1 MKIVTYLTLI
11 SAICGVA
18 FAGEDLYKKAETW
31 KETLVAASVMAGGY
45 YSYYIEGLWPGKL
58 IIAADNEDGSRSCW
72 MKVLDSTDI
81 KSVEDFEKYKRL
93 GLPVDVLLKHANLSI
108 YPPGHRYKYVV
119 RNRLGK
125 SFHMRQ
131 TQNED
136 DYELYHVE
144 DIPKMITEE

>member
-1 MKIVTYLTLI
+1 MKIVTYLSLF
-11 SAICGVA
+11 AAFCGVA
-18 FAGEDLYKKAETW
+18 FAGKELYEEAENW
-31 KETLVAASVMAGGY
+31 KETLVAASVMASGY
-45 YSYYIEGLWPGKL
+45 VSYYVYNFYPGKL
-58 IIAADNEDGSRSCW
+58 AILADNEDGTRSCW

-81 KSVEDFEKYKRL
+81 KSLEDFEKYKRL

-108 YPPGHRYKYVV
+108 YPLGHRYKYVV